1 MATNSARTYTISNHT
16 YTVATAAWTPEFR
29 TWLEDYAVE
38 VLIQRA
44 AASDKTDAARHASR
58 LAKAISL
65 GKGERSMK
73 GETDVVGR
81 ALTAFFKKGLP
92 ETRHGE
98 IPGLV
103 AKYRDLPE
111 KDIPEQIRAQIM
123 AIRALSGAKL
133 DGLKL

>member
-1 MATNSARTYTISNHT
+1 MTTKRVYTISNHT
-16 YTVATAAWTPEFR
+16 YTVDTSAWTPEFTR
-29 TWLEDYAVE
+29 WLENYAVE

-58 LAKAISL
+58 TAKAVSL

-73 GETDVVGR
+73 GEADVVGR
-81 ALTAFFKKGLP
+81 SLTAFFKKGLP
-92 ETRHGE
+92 ESRHGE
-98 IPGLV
+98 IPALV
-103 AKYRDLPE
+103 AKYRDLQE
-111 KDIPEQIRAQIM
+111 KEIPEQIRAQIM